1 MNTINPKI
9 SVIVPVYNTSIYLK
23 RCLDSILNQNF
34 TSYEVICVNDGSTDN
49 SLEILREYEKKS
61 SKIKVIDQV
70 NSGVAITR
78 NTALKHAK
86 GDYLAFLD
94 SDDFVR
100 ENYLS
105 RLYDAAIDTK
115 SDIVICNFYRYYEQI
130 NLAKPV
136 IYKFRRGVFNKYDI
150 LKGLIPD
157 NLIHSYL
164 WNKLWKKE
172 IFDDCNLFPNMKFED
187 LAIMSKLMYKANKI
201 AVINDALYY
210 YRIRKTSIVRSINLQ
225 TQNDYMKAYG
235 LIRLF
240 LKDSNEYS
248 RLKRHY
254 FYLSLK
260 VYFVMMAVNIMLF
273 KDNPSFKLFLQ
284 NTLSIKTFIRECRN
298 DDFKLTKEDILNY
311 NTLSSE
317 IKISILNTKL
327 NTKIPKQN

>member
-9 SVIVPVYNTSIYLK
+9 SVIVPVYNTAQYLP
-23 RCLDSILNQNF
+23 RCLDSILNQDF
-34 TSYEVICVNDGSTDN
+34 EAYEVICLNDGSSDN
-49 SLEILREYEKKS
+49 SIEILREYENKS
-61 SKIKVIDQV
+61 SKIKVINQA
-70 NSGVAITR
+70 NSGVATTR

-86 GDYLAFLD
+86 GEYLAFLD

-105 RLYDAAIDTK
+105 RLYDAAIDTR

-136 IYKFRRGVFNKYDI
+136 LYKFRRGVFDKHEI

-164 WNKLWKKE
+164 WNKLWKRE
-172 IFDDCNLFPNMKFED
+172 IFENYSTFPNMKFED
-187 LAIMSKLMYKANKI
+187 FAVMSQLMYKADKI

-210 YRIRKTSIVRSINLQ
+210 YRIRKTSIVRSISLQ
-225 TQNDYMKAYG
+225 TQNDYMKAYA

-240 LKDSNEYS
+240 LQESGEYNKF
-248 RLKRHY
+248 KRHF

-260 VYFVMMAVNIMLF
+260 VYIVMLAVILMLF
-273 KDNPSFKLFLQ
+273 KEHPSLKLLAQ
-284 NTLSIKTFIRECRN
+284 NIYSTKMFIRACR
-298 DDFKLTKEDILNY
+298 EDNFLMTQEEILNY
-311 NTLSSE
+311 NVLSSSV
-317 IKISILNTKL
+317 KVPILNRKL
-327 NTKIPKQN
+327 NTKTPK

>member
-9 SVIVPVYNTSIYLK
+9 SVIIPVYNTSEYLP
-23 RCLDSILNQNF
+23 RCLDSILNQDF
-34 TSYEVICVNDGSTDN
+34 EAYEVICVNDGSSDN
-49 SLEILREYEKKS
+49 SIEILREYEKKS
-61 SKIKVIDQV
+61 SKIKVIDQI

-100 ENYLS
+100 GNYLS
-105 RLYDAAIDTK
+105 RLYDAAIDTR

-136 IYKFRRGVFNKYDI
+136 LYKFRKGVFNKYEI

-164 WNKLWKKE
+164 WNKLWKRE
-172 IFDDCNLFPNMKFED
+172 IFEKHSTFPNMKFED
-187 LAIMSKLMYKANKI
+187 FAVMSELMYKADTI

-210 YRIRKTSIVRSINLQ
+210 YRIRKTSIVRNISLQ
-225 TQNDYMKAYG
+225 TQNDYMKAYA

-240 LKDSNEYS
+240 LQESGEYS
-248 RLKRHY
+248 RFKRY
-254 FYLSLK
+254 FFYLSLK
-260 VYFVMMAVNIMLF
+260 VYIVMMAVNLMLF
-273 KDNPSFKLFLQ
+273 KEQPSLKLLAQ
-284 NTLSIKTFIRECRN
+284 NIYSTKTFIRACREDN
-298 DDFKLTKEDILNY
+298 FLMTKEDILSY
-311 NTLSSE
+311 NVLSSTLKVSLLNRE
-317 IKISILNTKL
+317 LNTK
-327 NTKIPKQN
+327 TPK

>member
-9 SVIVPVYNTSIYLK
+9 SVIIPVYNTSQYLA
-23 RCLDSILNQNF
+23 RCLDSILNQDF
-34 TSYEVICVNDGSTDN
+34 EAYEVICVNDGSSDN

-70 NSGVAITR
+70 NSGVAQTR
-78 NTALKHAK
+78 NTALKHAS

-105 RLYDAAIDTK
+105 RLYDAAIDNK

-136 IYKFRRGVFNKYDI
+136 FYKFRRGVFNKYDI

-164 WNKLWKKE
+164 WNKLWKRE
-172 IFDDCNLFPNMKFED
+172 IFENHSTFPNMKFED
-187 LAIMSKLMYKANKI
+187 LAIMSELIYKADRI
-201 AVINDALYY
+201 TVINDALYY
-210 YRIRKTSIVRSINLQ
+210 YRIRKTSIVRSISLQ
-225 TQNDYMKAYG
+225 TQNDYMKAYA

-240 LKDSNEYS
+240 LEKTGEYS
-248 RLKRHY
+248 RFKRHF

-260 VYFVMMAVNIMLF
+260 VYIVMLAVNFMLF
-273 KDNPSFKLFLQ
+273 KEQPSLRLLAQ
-284 NTLSIKTFIRECRN
+284 NIFSIKSFIKTCREDN
-298 DDFKLTKEDILNY
+298 FSMTQEDILNY
-311 NTLSSE
+311 NVLSRMV
-317 IKISILNTKL
+317 KITALNTK
-327 NTKIPKQN
+327 TPK

>member
-9 SVIVPVYNTSIYLK
+9 SVIVPVYNTSTYLR
-23 RCLDSILNQNF
+23 RCLDSILEQDF

-61 SKIKVIDQV
+61 EKIKVINQV
-70 NSGVAITR
+70 NSGVAKTR
-78 NTALKHAK
+78 NTALKHAN

-105 RLYDAAIDTK
+105 RLYDAAIDTR

-136 IYKFRRGVFNKYDI
+136 FYKFRRGVFNKYDI

-164 WNKLWKKE
+164 WNKLWKRE
-172 IFDDCNLFPNMKFED
+172 IFEDFNSFPDMKFED
-187 LAIMSKLMYKANKI
+187 LAIMSQLIYKADKI

-210 YRIRKTSIVRSINLQ
+210 YRIRKTSIVRNICLQ
-225 TQNDYMKAYG
+225 TQNDYMKAYA

-240 LKDSNEYS
+240 LKDTGEYS
-248 RLKRHY
+248 RLKRYY
-254 FYLSLK
+254 FYFSLK
-260 VYFVMMAVNIMLF
+260 AYIVMLAVNIMLF
-273 KDNPSFKLFLQ
+273 KEYPSFKLFLQ
-284 NTLSIKTFIRECRN
+284 NTMSIKSFMKACREDN
-298 DDFKLTKEDILNY
+298 FKMTKEDILNY
-311 NTLSSE
+311 NVLSSE
-317 IKISILNTKL
+317 VKMSILNANKVS
-327 NTKIPKQN
+327 K